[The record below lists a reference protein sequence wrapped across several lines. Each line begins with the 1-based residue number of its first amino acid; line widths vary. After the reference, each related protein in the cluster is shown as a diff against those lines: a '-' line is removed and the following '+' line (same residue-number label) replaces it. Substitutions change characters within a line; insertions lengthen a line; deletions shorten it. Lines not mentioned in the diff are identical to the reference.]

1 MTNTYFNI
9 SIIIGCIIGLLS
21 CQNKS
26 TDDPLSDK
34 VKVKTERVK
43 KINTSF
49 PVHSSGKLASQQ
61 EVKLSFKTGGI
72 IKKIYVTEGQQVK
85 KGVLLA
91 QLDLT
96 EIQAKYNKAQAMLN
110 KTQRDF
116 KRIEALYQDSVATL
130 ENYQD
135 AKTALTTSKEDMQIA
150 TFNLNHSKI
159 IAPSDGCILK
169 IIAESN
175 EITSP
180 GHPVILFGST
190 NTNWIIKTSVTDKDA
205 AKLNIHDSCII
216 QFDAYPQK
224 KFNGRVTLIPSST
237 NSYTSTLDIEI
248 MLKQRPPSFISGLIA
263 TIDIYPSTNKEY
275 LKIPVDAMIEAIGNT
290 GFVYEVVDQKPVKRK
305 IYIED
310 IREKYIFTTKG
321 IRADAEIITSGA
333 HYIDE
338 KKKIEIH
345 KRSEK

>member
-1 MTNTYFNI
+1 MDIYFKI

-21 CQNKS
+21 CQNKP
-26 TDDPLSDK
+26 TNDALSDK
-34 VKVKTERVK
+34 IKVKTERVK

-49 PVHSSGKLASQQ
+49 PIHSSGKLASQQ

-72 IKKIYVTEGQQVK
+72 IKKIYVTDGQQVK
-85 KGVLLA
+85 KGDLLA

-135 AKTALTTSKEDMQIA
+135 AKTALTLSKADMQTA

-159 IAPSDGCILK
+159 MAPANGRILN
-169 IIAESN
+169 IIVESN
-175 EITSP
+175 ELTAP
-180 GHPVILFGST
+180 GHPIILFGST
-190 NTNWIIKTSVTDKDA
+190 NTNWIVKTSITDKDA
-205 AKLNIHDSCII
+205 AKLSIHDSCTI

-224 KFNGRVTLIPSST
+224 KITGRVALIPSAT
-237 NSYTSTLDIEI
+237 DHYTSTLDIEV
-248 MLKQRPPSFISGLIA
+248 MLNHPPPSFISGLIA

-275 LKIPVDAMIEAIGNT
+275 LKIPVDAMIEAVGNT
-290 GFVYEVVDQKPVKRK
+290 GFIYEVVNQKPVKRK
-305 IYIED
+305 IHIED
-310 IREKYIFTTKG
+310 IRGKYVFTTKG
-321 IRADAEIITSGA
+321 IHADAEIITSGA

-338 KKKIEIH
+338 KKEIEIH
-345 KRSEK
+345 K

>member
-1 MTNTYFNI
+1 MDTYFNI
-9 SIIIGCIIGLLS
+9 SIIIGCIIGFVS
-21 CQNKS
+21 CQNNP
-26 TDDPLSDK
+26 TDDALSDK
-34 VKVKTERVK
+34 VTVKTEKVK

-49 PVHSSGKLASQQ
+49 PVHSSGKLASQS

-72 IKKIYVTEGQQVK
+72 IKKIYVTEGQQVTK
-85 KGVLLA
+85 DDLLA

-96 EIQAKYNKAQAMLN
+96 EIQAKHNKARAMLN

-135 AKTALTTSKEDMQIA
+135 AKTALTSSKADMQTA
-150 TFNLNHSKI
+150 AFNLNHSKI
-159 IAPSDGCILK
+159 MAPADGRILN

-175 EITSP
+175 ELTAP

-190 NTNWIIKTSVTDKDA
+190 NTNWIVKTSITDKDA
-205 AKLNIHDSCII
+205 TKLSIHDSCTIR
-216 QFDAYPQK
+216 FDAYPQK
-224 KFNGRVTLIPSST
+224 KISGRVTLIPSAT
-237 NSYTSTLDIEI
+237 DPYTSTLDVEV
-248 MLKQRPPSFISGLIA
+248 MLNQPPPSFISGLIA
-263 TIDIYPSTNKEY
+263 TIDIYPSTNKDY

-305 IYIED
+305 FYIED
-310 IREKYIFTTKG
+310 IREKYVFTTKG
-321 IRADAEIITSGA
+321 IRADAEIIISGA

-338 KKKIEIH
+338 KKEIEIH
-345 KRSEK
+345 KRTEK